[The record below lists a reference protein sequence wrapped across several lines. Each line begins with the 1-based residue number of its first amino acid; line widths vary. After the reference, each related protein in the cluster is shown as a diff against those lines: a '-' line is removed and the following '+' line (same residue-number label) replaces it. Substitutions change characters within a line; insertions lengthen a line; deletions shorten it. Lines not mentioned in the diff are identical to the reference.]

1 MADHK
6 FGFRTRALHA
16 GGTPDAEHGARAV
29 PIYQSTSFV
38 FKDTDDAANLF
49 ALQKYGNIYSRI
61 GNPTVAAFEERM
73 ASLEGG
79 IGAVAPARAWRRS
92 SSPLPRW
99 PRPGTTLSPLRS
111 STAGPSPSWMSHCA
125 ALAFRPPSS
134 TPTTRP
140 ISRPRSG
147 RTPRRCTPR
156 WLPTSGD
163 IADLAG
169 LAAVAHRHDIP
180 LVVDSTLTPPYLLR
194 PIEHGADIVIHSAT
208 KFIGGHGTTLGGVV
222 IESGTFNWGNGKF
235 PTMTEPVPS
244 YGNVSW
250 WGNFGEYGFL
260 TKLRSEQLR
269 DFGPSLPA
277 QSAFQL
283 LQGVETLAQRMDA
296 HLANAQ
302 QVAQWLEADDRVSYV
317 NYAGLASHPQHEQ
330 ARKLLPLGVGSVF
343 SFGIKG
349 GRQAGAKFIQALQL
363 ASHLANIGDART
375 LVLHPG
381 STTHQQLSEE
391 QLRAAGVPQDLIR
404 LSVGLED
411 VEDIIW
417 DLDQALSA
425 AQQPEPEHQS
435 RCRPMTRRPA
445 PCRPGRERTN
455 EHRTTHLA
463 GPQRRAAPP
472 DPARD
477 HLDRDRGGLE
487 QALAGQL
494 LRGHLPAVLLKLPG
508 VLHQPG
514 GGRDP
519 GPTGLQVAGGPARD
533 PGPG

>member
-1 MADHK
+1 MADHT

-38 FKDTDDAANLF
+38 FKDSDDAANLF

-79 IGAVAPARAWRRS
+79 IGAVATGSGMAAEFI
-92 SSPLPRW
+92 
-99 PRPGTTLSPLRS
+99 TF
-111 STAGPSPSWMSHCA
+111 A
-125 ALAFRPPSS
+125 ALAQAGDHIVASAKLYGGTITQLDVSLRRFGIETTFIDSNEAADFEAVIRPNTKALYTEVVANP
-134 TPTTRP
+134 
-140 ISRPRSG
+140 
-147 RTPRRCTPR
+147 
-156 WLPTSGD
+156 SGD
-163 IADLAG
+163 IADVKG
-169 LAAVAHRHDIP
+169 LAEAAHRHDIP

-222 IESGTFNWGNGKF
+222 VEAGTFNWGNGNF

-269 DFGPSLPA
+269 DFGPALPA

-283 LQGVETLAQRMDA
+283 LQGLETLPQRMDA
-296 HLANAQ
+296 HLANAKA
-302 QVAQWLEADDRVSYV
+302 VAAWLEADERVSYV
-317 NYAGLASHPQHEQ
+317 NYAGLPGHPQHQRASE
-330 ARKLLPLGVGSVF
+330 LLPLGVGSVF
-343 SFGIKG
+343 SFGVAG
-349 GRQAGAKFIQALQL
+349 GRAAGAKFIDSLQL

-375 LVLHPG
+375 LVLHPA
-381 STTHQQLSEE
+381 STTHQQLTAE
-391 QLRAAGVPQDLIR
+391 QLVSAGVPEDLIR

-417 DLDQALSA
+417 DLDQALTA
-425 AQQPEPEHQS
+425 AQQVAEPS
-435 RCRPMTRRPA
+435 
-445 PCRPGRERTN
+445 
-455 EHRTTHLA
+455 
-463 GPQRRAAPP
+463 
-472 DPARD
+472 
-477 HLDRDRGGLE
+477 
-487 QALAGQL
+487 
-494 LRGHLPAVLLKLPG
+494 PAVAANFDGAACTIATPKG
-508 VLHQPG
+508 
-514 GGRDP
+514 
-519 GPTGLQVAGGPARD
+519 A
-533 PGPG
+533 